1 MVRNCDIASSWGTKN
16 LVLSRT
22 GNCVS
27 LGNLST
33 ITYEKIHKLDNRQN
47 FRLIA
52 VKKNKIFIHF
62 QNYFNEETTI
72 LNIFHH

>member
-33 ITYEKIHKLDNRQN
+33 ITYEKIHKLDKTKLQINCS
-47 FRLIA
+47 
-52 VKKNKIFIHF
+52 K
-62 QNYFNEETTI
+62 EE
-72 LNIFHH
+72 